1 MAKSQAARAVKGS
14 AITTHATPEEKMKA
28 ALKQASTHARKQLD
42 LQRMK
47 LPTQSWTGSRVRNP
61 AV

>member
-1 MAKSQAARAVKGS
+1 
-14 AITTHATPEEKMKA
+14 MKA

-47 LPTQSWTGSRVRNP
+47 LPTQNWTGSRVRNP